1 MNKILVKI
9 FFPHIDMEY
18 NVWIPNNKRI
28 YDIIILLYTG
38 LNELNNN
45 TYQPENIPILYNK
58 ATGNYYDINMLV
70 KNTDI
75 TNGTELVLI

>member
-28 YDIIILLYTG
+28 YDIIV
-38 LNELNNN
+38 
-45 TYQPENIPILYNK
+45 LYNRK
-58 ATGNYYDINMLV
+58 
-70 KNTDI
+70 
-75 TNGTELVLI
+75 